1 MPKKALHP
9 ALQAN
14 VDKLKRGEPLYD
26 GKSKEKPQRPKI
38 RTKASSKK
46 AA

>member
-14 VDKLKRGEPLYD
+14 VDRLKRGEPLYD
-26 GKSKEKPQRPKI
+26 TKTKEKPQRPKI
-38 RTKASSKK
+38 RTKASQKRD
-46 AA
+46 